1 MNILIFNGSLESQSN
16 TTPTRI
22 ARAFTDHLEQR
33 GATVTTFHLSEAGI
47 PLFDFSFEETPSSV
61 VDMVSTFRA
70 ADMHIWLTPL
80 YHGSMTGAM
89 KNCLDWLEI
98 SAREEV
104 PYLTNKIIGLVC
116 WADGAQAMQGINA
129 MDAVAKA
136 LRAWVLPY
144 SIPIVRGNL
153 FVADNQEM
161 SPDYLE
167 KIELMSTLLSDRQPS
182 NFTV

>member
-22 ARAFTDHLEQR
+22 ARSFTQQLEQR
-33 GATVTTFHLSEAGI
+33 GVSVTTFHLSEAGI
-47 PLFDFSFEETPSSV
+47 PLFDFSFQETPPAV
-61 VDMVSTFRA
+61 IDMVSTFRN

-153 FVADNQEM
+153 FANNDQEI
-161 SPDYLE
+161 SSDYLE
-167 KIELMSTLLSDRQPS
+167 KIQLMSALLSDRQLS
-182 NFTV
+182 NFPI